1 MGLNMKTVIAAIL
14 LIVFSSSFYLNKTL
28 NGVWKYQGGIYNGK
42 AEGEPKDYTL
52 QRRYNAS
59 YYEAYIIENGVK
71 PEKYEAG
78 YYTLSTDTC
87 LETETY
93 SSQPSKLIGKTV
105 HYLYSVRN
113 DTLTLKGRL
122 PSGMTVTEYWKK
134 VK

>member
-1 MGLNMKTVIAAIL
+1 MKTVIIAIL
-14 LIVFSSSFYLNKTL
+14 LIVFSSPIYLNKTL
-28 NGVWKYQGGIYNGK
+28 SGVWKYQGGIYNGK
-42 AEGEPKDYTL
+42 AEGEPEGYTL

-59 YYEAYIIENGVK
+59 YYEAYLIEKGVK

-78 YYTLSTDTC
+78 YYTLNTDTC

-113 DTLTLKGRL
+113 DTLTLKGTL
-122 PSGMTVTEYWKK
+122 PSGMRVTEYWKK